1 MQINIKIAA
10 REFHRLREQVPA
22 DSVAREAFDKAT
34 RIDHSLEGVLFA
46 GYVIP
51 CDEEQACVI
60 REIAAQCCPE
70 VIPAIEA
77 AISLASP
84 NK

>member
-1 MQINIKIAA
+1 MQINIKIAT
-10 REFHRLREQVPA
+10 REYHRLRELVPA
-22 DSVAREAFDKAT
+22 DSVGREAIEKAT

-51 CDEEQACVI
+51 CDEEQARTI
-60 REIAAQCCPE
+60 REIAAQYCPE
-70 VIPAIEA
+70 VVPAIEA
-77 AISLASP
+77 AISLASG

>member
-46 GYVIP
+46 GLRHSLRRGTGV
-51 CDEEQACVI
+51 CDSRNSRAML
-60 REIAAQCCPE
+60 PGSN
-70 VIPAIEA
+70 PG
-77 AISLASP
+77 
-84 NK
+84 N